1 MTIKWRRSWF
11 PVYYAFCPTEADFRV
26 ALSGAV
32 YDKDCAYPD
41 TAGCC
46 VSYDD
51 EDGDRRVLV
60 TLDVDWE
67 GEPQVAMGVLVHEVV
82 HVVQWIVTTMED
94 KTPSEEFQAY
104 ATQGI
109 FVELLGDIAEWRNNN
124 LSVGALPAR

>member
-1 MTIKWRRSWF
+1 
-11 PVYYAFCPTEADFRV
+11 
-26 ALSGAV
+26 
-32 YDKDCAYPD
+32 
-41 TAGCC
+41 